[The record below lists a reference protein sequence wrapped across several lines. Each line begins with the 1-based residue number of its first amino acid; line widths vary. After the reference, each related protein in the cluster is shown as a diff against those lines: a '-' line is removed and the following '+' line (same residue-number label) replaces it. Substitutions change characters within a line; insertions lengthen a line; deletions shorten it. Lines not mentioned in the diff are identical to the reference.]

1 MLLDVRVVED
11 ETCLFAVSLVCLSC
25 VEVNKRDLVGEIGVR
40 ALVIVVV
47 VVDPAVFGAGLGLA
61 VNVVGFEIG
70 ALFLIFVKI
79 SFLFSKA
86 KKK

>member
-1 MLLDVRVVED
+1 MLLAVRVVED

-25 VEVNKRDLVGEIGVR
+25 VEVNKRDLVGEIGAR

-47 VVDPAVFGAGLGLA
+47 PVVFGAGLGLA

-70 ALFLIFVKI
+70 ALFIK
-79 SFLFSKA
+79 FLWKLVVFFSKA
-86 KKK
+86 KKMN

>member
-1 MLLDVRVVED
+1 MLLVVRVVDD
-11 ETCLFAVSLVCLSC
+11 ETFLFAVSLVCLSC

-47 VVDPAVFGAGLGLA
+47 VPAVFGAGLGLA

-70 ALFLIFVKI
+70 ALFCEN
-79 SFLFSKA
+79 
-86 KKK
+86 

>member
-1 MLLDVRVVED
+1 MLLAVRVVED

-25 VEVNKRDLVGEIGVR
+25 VEVNKRDLVGEIGAR

-47 VVDPAVFGAGLGLA
+47 VPAVFGAGLGLA

-70 ALFLIFVKI
+70 ALFIK
-79 SFLFSKA
+79 FLWKLVVFFSKA
-86 KKK
+86 KKIN